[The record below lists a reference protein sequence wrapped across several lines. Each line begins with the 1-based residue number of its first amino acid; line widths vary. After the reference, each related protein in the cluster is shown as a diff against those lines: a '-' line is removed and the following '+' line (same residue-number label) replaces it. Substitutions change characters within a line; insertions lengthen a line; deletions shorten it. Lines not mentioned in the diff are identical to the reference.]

1 MNLTVMDGDHHILT
15 PPWSNVNVTPKYNTV
30 LISPVRET
38 ERKGSN
44 GGETDEQREDEKGK
58 SEKRGMK
65 VRPG

>member
-1 MNLTVMDGDHHILT
+1 M
-15 PPWSNVNVTPKYNTV
+15 

-44 GGETDEQREDEKGK
+44 GGETDEEQREVEKGK

>member
-1 MNLTVMDGDHHILT
+1 MCVMDGDHQIPT
-15 PPWSNVNVTPKYNTV
+15 PPWSNVNVTPKYNTM

-44 GGETDEQREDEKGK
+44 GEETDEEQREDEKGK